1 MEIFIKINNSKHII
15 LLTFVLLFRSHNR
28 TMIMQVLIQIF
39 SVTKLSSRLKGIR
52 IQISNSFIHLNDKLV
67 QEQVPSIFNLNKL
80 ECINFQF
87 SRQITGGFNIDK
99 LVYYNIF
106 NSNQSDYES
115 SKHFIYCISVIFIN
129 IVQKNMCFWK
139 D

>member
-1 MEIFIKINNSKHII
+1 MEIFIKINNSKRII

-28 TMIMQVLIQIF
+28 TMIMKDLIQIF
-39 SVTKLSSRLKGIR
+39 SATKLRSRLQGIR
-52 IQISNSFIHLNDKLV
+52 IQIFNSFIHLNDRLV
-67 QEQVPSIFNLNKL
+67 QEQVPSIFNLYKL

-87 SRQITGGFNIDK
+87 SRQITRGFNINK

-106 NSNQSDYES
+106 NSNQSDFES

>member
-1 MEIFIKINNSKHII
+1 MEIFIKINNSKRII

-39 SVTKLSSRLKGIR
+39 SVTKLSSRLQGIR
-52 IQISNSFIHLNDKLV
+52 IQIFNSFIHLNDKLV

-87 SRQITGGFNIDK
+87 SRQITGGFNINK

-106 NSNQSDYES
+106 NSNQSDFES